1 MGTLILSMQASLDG
15 YVEDASG
22 NIGFAEPDTEAHLH
36 ANEQA
41 RKASA
46 FLFGR
51 RLYEEMEE
59 HWTAPDRAAGPA
71 VEAEF
76 AAAYVETPRIV
87 FSDTLD
93 AVADGCRLVRSADA
107 VAEVERL
114 KKELDGEL
122 HLGGPGLA
130 ASLIDLIDEFRVFV
144 VPTLLGGGKPLFPAG
159 GHRLDLELV
168 EHRIYG
174 SGWAYLR
181 YRRAR

>member
-1 MGTLILSMQASLDG
+1 MGTLVLSMQASLDG
-15 YVEDASG
+15 YVEDANG
-22 NIGFAEPDTEAHLH
+22 RIDFAEPDTEAHLH
-36 ANEQA
+36 ANEEA

-51 RLYEEMEE
+51 RLYEEMEAY
-59 HWTAPDRAAGPA
+59 WRAPERADGPA

-76 AAAYVETPRIV
+76 AAAYVATPRIV

-93 AVADGCRLVRSADA
+93 AVADGCRLVRRADA

-114 KKELDGEL
+114 KKEHDGAL

-130 ASLIDLIDEFRVFV
+130 ASLIELVDEFRVFV

-159 GHRLDLELV
+159 GHRLDLTLV

-174 SGWAYLR
+174 SGRAYLR
-181 YRRAR
+181 YRRTR